1 MAGQVLAV
9 ITALLVIL
17 MLLTV
22 MIMVAQAKG

>member
-9 ITALLVIL
+9 TALFVIL